1 MDLEPDFKE
10 FLELLN
16 RNRVRYLIVGGYALA
31 VHGRPRYTKD
41 LDIWIEISD
50 ENARRVVQTLD
61 EFGFASFELTKEDFL
76 TSGTFVQ
83 LGYEPVR
90 IDLLTQ
96 PDGVE
101 FETSFESR
109 LEWIVDG
116 VPINVI
122 DLENLKR
129 NKKASGRLQDLADL
143 EQLERE

>member
-16 RNRVRYLIVGGYALA
+16 RNGVRYLIVGGYALA

-41 LDIWIEISD
+41 LDVWVEIAD
-50 ENARRVVQTLD
+50 ENAQRVVKTIND
-61 EFGFASFELTKEDFL
+61 FGFESFNLTKEDFL
-76 TSGTFVQ
+76 EPGTFVQ

-101 FETSFESR
+101 FAGSFETR
-109 LEWIVDG
+109 LEWVVDG
-116 VPINVI
+116 ISINVI
-122 DLENLKR
+122 GLENLKR
-129 NKKASGRLQDLADL
+129 NKRASGRLQDLADL
-143 EQLERE
+143 EQLEQQ